1 MAAIQYTDR
10 GTAVR
15 VSPAGRALTEAV
27 LAALGAPSILNTQPW
42 HWRIDGDTAQLRAD
56 RTRQLATIDPDGRL
70 LTVSCGAAL
79 HHARVALAADGVA
92 AEVTYLP
99 DGDDPD
105 LLATVRHAG
114 TVERSAESQRL
125 RRAMSIRRT
134 DRRPFADQDVPE
146 AALDQLRAAA
156 TAAGADLHVVRP
168 QDRVAVVVAA
178 GHAAD
183 VEQEDPAYRAELAA
197 WVRDGAEDGVPP
209 ATAAAGGPRPVP
221 IRDFT
226 GTAAGQV
233 SVYAGGDVA
242 DRHARYAVL
251 VTEGDL
257 ARDWL
262 AAGEALSAVLLAAVG
277 AGLGASPMSDLVEVA
292 PARAMLRRMLG
303 EVGHP
308 AMVVRI
314 GVPTRQSAAGSAE
327 AAGSTEAGATA
338 AAEAGGVP
346 VTPRRPSV
354 SVVDLVTEP
363 MEEGGEELPK

>member
-15 VSPAGRALTEAV
+15 VSPAGRALTQAV

-56 RTRQLATIDPDGRL
+56 RSRQLATIDPEGRL
-70 LTVSCGAAL
+70 LTLSCGAAL
-79 HHARVALAADGVA
+79 HHARVALAADGVG

-105 LLATVRHAG
+105 LLATIRHTGATVRA
-114 TVERSAESQRL
+114 AEPQRL

-134 DRRPFADQDVPE
+134 DRRPFADQDVPD
-146 AALDQLRAAA
+146 AALDRLRAAA

-168 QDRVAVVVAA
+168 QDLVGVVVAA

-183 VEQEDPAYRAELAA
+183 VERTDPAYRAELAA
-197 WVRDGAEDGVPP
+197 WVRDGAADGVPP
-209 ATAAAGGPRPVP
+209 QTAAAAGPRPVP

-226 GTAAGQV
+226 GTAGRA

-251 VTEGDL
+251 VTRGDV
-257 ARDWL
+257 ARDWI
-262 AAGEALSAVLLAAVG
+262 AAGEALSAVLLTAVG
-277 AGLGASPMSDLVEVA
+277 DGLAASPMSDLVEVV
-292 PARAMLRRMLG
+292 PARTMLRRMLG
-303 EVGHP
+303 DVGHP

-314 GVPTRQSAAGSAE
+314 GVPGHAAPA
-327 AAGSTEAGATA
+327 
-338 AAEAGGVP
+338 P

-354 SVVDLVTEP
+354 SAVDLVAGP
-363 MEEGGEELPK
+363 VAGDD